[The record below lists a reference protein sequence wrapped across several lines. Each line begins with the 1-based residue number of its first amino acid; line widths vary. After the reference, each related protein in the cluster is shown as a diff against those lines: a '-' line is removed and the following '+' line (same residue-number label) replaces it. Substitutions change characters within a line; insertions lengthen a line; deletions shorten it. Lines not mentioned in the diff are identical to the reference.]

1 MNRLERELRESLN
14 HRDPPAR
21 FAEKVIA
28 RAYAT
33 ESPYRNWLSRQSW
46 QRLAA
51 AAVIVLMAGGGFFY
65 QQEQR
70 RLAENERT
78 AEIERTKEQ
87 LMVGLNITSSKLRR
101 VHDRL
106 EAIQQRAMDLH
117 LEE

>member
-1 MNRLERELRESLN
+1 MNRLERELRESLKQSE
-14 HRDPPAR
+14 PPAG
-21 FAEKVIA
+21 FAEKAIA

-33 ESPYRNWLSRQSW
+33 EKHPSGWLSRPSW

-70 RLAENERT
+70 RLAEIKRT

-87 LMVGLNITSSKLRR
+87 LMVGLNITSSKLR
-101 VHDRL
+101 
-106 EAIQQRAMDLH
+106 
-117 LEE
+117 